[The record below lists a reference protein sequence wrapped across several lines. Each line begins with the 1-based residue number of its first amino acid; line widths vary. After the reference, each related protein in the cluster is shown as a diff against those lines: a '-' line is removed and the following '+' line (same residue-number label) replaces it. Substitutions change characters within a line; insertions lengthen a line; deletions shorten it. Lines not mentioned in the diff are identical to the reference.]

1 MKISK
6 YFGLEKSQVE
16 LDFVD
21 IDFSTDTPLFL
32 DPFFLSKRK
41 DSYRGYEYY

>member
-21 IDFSTDTPLFL
+21 IDFSTDKPSFL
-32 DPFFLSKRK
+32 RPFFL
-41 DSYRGYEYY
+41 E